1 MKRVI
6 ITGGT
11 GFVGANLAR
20 RLLQEGHEVHLLVRQ
35 GFAPWRIEEIRAD
48 VRLHEVDLGNRESL
62 LPVIDEIRPDWVFHL
77 ATHGA
82 YSSQNDLSQIVRTN
96 ILGTVNLVEACLK
109 SGFEAFVNTGS
120 SSEYGFKDHA
130 PSEKEWLEPN
140 SYYAVGKASAT
151 LFCRHTAQSRG
162 VLLPT
167 LRLYSVYGPY
177 EEPARLMPALIVRGL
192 RGELPPL
199 VNPDV
204 ARDYVYVDDIC
215 EAYLLAATRT
225 GQEPGAVYNLG
236 TGVQTSLGEVVSTAR
251 KLMNITAE
259 PQWGAMP
266 NRQWDTSVWVADH
279 RKALD
284 ELGWRPEFTFERGL
298 GRMHVWFLEN
308 PELLRFYEEQL
319 LKAK

>member
-35 GFAPWRIEEIRAD
+35 GFAPWRIEAIRAD

-251 KLMNITAE
+251 RLMNITAE

-279 RKALD
+279 RKALN

-298 GRMHVWFLEN
+298 GRMHGWFLEN

>member
-6 ITGGT
+6 VTGGT

-35 GFAPWRIEEIRAD
+35 GFAPWRIEAIRAD
-48 VRLHEVDLGNRESL
+48 VRLHEVDLGDGESL

-259 PQWGAMP
+259 PEWGAMP

-284 ELGWRPEFTFERGL
+284 ELGWRPESTFERGL
-298 GRMHVWFLEN
+298 GRMHGWFLEN

>member
-192 RGELPPL
+192 RGKLPPL

-251 KLMNITAE
+251 RLMNITAE

-284 ELGWRPEFTFERGL
+284 ELGWRPESTFERGL
-298 GRMHVWFLEN
+298 GRMHGWFLEN

>member
-6 ITGGT
+6 VTGAT

-35 GFAPWRIEEIRAD
+35 GFAPWRIEAIRAD
-48 VRLHEVDLGNRESL
+48 VRLHEVDLGDRESL
-62 LPVIDEIRPDWVFHL
+62 LSVIDEIRPDWVFHL

-130 PSEKEWLEPN
+130 PSEREWLEPN

-192 RGELPPL
+192 RGKLPPL

-259 PQWGAMP
+259 PEWGAMP

-298 GRMHVWFLEN
+298 GRMHGWFLEN